1 MDYLNKYQT
10 NDICNFC
17 NKFNKS
23 CDGKMWLLNKASQNN
38 YCPNFEDRK
47 YANEPIEYHLK
58 KFSEYT
64 SKNN

>member
-17 NKFNKS
+17 ANFNKT
-23 CDGKMWLLNKASQNN
+23 CNGKMFLLNKQSQNN
-38 YCPNFEDRK
+38 YCPEFKDRY
-47 YANEPIEYHLK
+47 YAYEPTEYHLK

-64 SKNN
+64 SKQN

>member
-17 NKFNKS
+17 NKFNKT
-23 CDGKMWLLNKASQNN
+23 CDGKMWKLNKASQNN
-38 YCPNFEDRK
+38 YCAEFEDRI
-47 YANEPIEYHLK
+47 YVNEPIQYHLK

>member
-17 NKFNKS
+17 AKFNKG
-23 CDGKMWLLNKASQNN
+23 CNGKMWELNKDSQNN
-38 YCPNFEDRK
+38 YCPEFQDRIYVK
-47 YANEPIEYHLK
+47 EPIQYHLK

>member
-17 NKFNKS
+17 SKFNKG
-23 CDGKMWLLNKASQNN
+23 CNGKMFDLNKPCQNQ
-38 YCPNFEDRK
+38 YCPDFKDRR
-47 YANEPIEYHLK
+47 YIEEPIQYHLK

-64 SKNN
+64 NKKN